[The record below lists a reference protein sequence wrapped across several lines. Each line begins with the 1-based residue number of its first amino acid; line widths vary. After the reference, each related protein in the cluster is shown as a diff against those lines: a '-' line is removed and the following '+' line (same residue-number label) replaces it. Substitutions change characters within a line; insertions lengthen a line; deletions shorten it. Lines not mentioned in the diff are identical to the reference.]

1 MLRPGLPSSA
11 IDLPRPRY
19 LDLSQCLRSKP
30 QCIEMA
36 FEKRDAQGFELSAIL
51 PMAQMLPLDC
61 STQALVNRNSERHQ
75 IPESMIQ
82 KHAFDLCGIHR
93 FACVAESLK
102 LPASSRDRISITVRL
117 TPSAIG
123 VLAIHPVSELILEQ
137 SKCTNGLSPIQ
148 PRSPPVYLNV
158 TRSSPIVVQTVN
170 ARELTSSNVEWPRL

>member
-1 MLRPGLPSSA
+1 
-11 IDLPRPRY
+11 
-19 LDLSQCLRSKP
+19 
-30 QCIEMA
+30 MA
-36 FEKRDAQGFELSAIL
+36 FETRTAQGFVSWAIL
-51 PMAQMLPLDC
+51 PMAQMLPLYH
-61 STQALVNRNSERHQ
+61 STPAMVRQNNARHRT
-75 IPESMIQ
+75 PESMIQ
-82 KHAFDLCGIHR
+82 KHAFDLRGIHR
-93 FACVAESLK
+93 FECASENLK